1 MVFRLPPVLKHFAA
15 ASALALVLG
24 AVALPAT
31 AQVTAFKQAVAENV
45 ADHEGL
51 NDFYRARIFEPVWT
65 GEGELDRQRRAFLL
79 DAMRRA
85 PAHGI
90 PASRHNADALYA
102 RCATP
107 ARPAIGGRRDCAVQG
122 LSQACP

>member
-65 GEGELDRQRRAFLL
+65 GEGNSTASAAPSCSMRCDAHRPMAFPHPVTMP
-79 DAMRRA
+79 MRFM
-85 PAHGI
+85 P
-90 PASRHNADALYA
+90 S
-102 RCATP
+102 CATP